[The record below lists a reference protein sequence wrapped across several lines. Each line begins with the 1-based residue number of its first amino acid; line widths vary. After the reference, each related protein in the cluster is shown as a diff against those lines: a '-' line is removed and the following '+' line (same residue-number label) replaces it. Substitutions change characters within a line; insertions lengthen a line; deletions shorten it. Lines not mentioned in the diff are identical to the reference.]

1 VAKTVDRGEPSSYL
15 TLVEGIPVY
24 TLDGVALGKVT
35 RVLAD
40 IDKDVFDGLVIT
52 TRDGERFVDAPRVRE
67 IYERAVVLA
76 VTAEEAQRLPGP
88 PPVPPVIE
96 VGREE
101 WVRRPSEPEEPPK
114 PALRR
119 AWERVFG
126 RR

>member
-1 VAKTVDRGEPSSYL
+1 VAKTVDRGRPASYL

-24 TLDGVALGKVT
+24 TLDGVSLGKVA

-40 IDKDVFDGLVIT
+40 VDKDVFDGLVIAA
-52 TRDGERFVDAPRVRE
+52 RGRERFVDAARVRE

-76 VTAEEAQRLPGP
+76 VTAEEAKRLPGP

-96 VGREE
+96 VTREE
-101 WVRRPSEPEEPPK
+101 WAKRPADTAESSSGPI
-114 PALRR
+114 RR
-119 AWERVFG
+119 AWERIFG